1 MDSSTV
7 FPLVASVL
15 TTTAPF
21 SLTSRAFLPRHLT
34 TTLMLVAS
42 PSSGSKSRS
51 LRFAP
56 DVATDMRDSAGDA
69 ARARRETDAF
79 RVAPSLD
86 GAGCRSLGWMLG
98 RPPAPARDG
107 GAMDVCLRSIRSRS
121 RRVVFF
127 SRAKQAG
134 DGEKLLPKNQD
145 SNLMHVLCLVSQG
158 QGMVGVGCC
167 CVGGMAKLAAVEV
180 VRVGIAWVQQARHTN
195 TRNPQTAIAVAT
207 GGPTCFFG
215 LRQARGEGPL
225 LPLLPLHPQPALWPC
240 LPPAG

>member
-1 MDSSTV
+1 MESSTV

-15 TTTAPF
+15 TTTALF

-69 ARARRETDAF
+69 ARARRDTDAF

-86 GAGCRSLGWMLG
+86 GAGCRNLGWMLG

-121 RRVVFF
+121 RSGGAGCCGCCRMVPRKTKPAMVKKKSGVESHARSVPPVV
-127 SRAKQAG
+127 
-134 DGEKLLPKNQD
+134 L
-145 SNLMHVLCLVSQG
+145 QG
-158 QGMVGVGCC
+158 QGMVAVGWC
-167 CVGGMAKLAAVEV
+167 CVVWHHCNGKNGGSRSGPWGLHGCD
-180 VRVGIAWVQQARHTN
+180 RRDTQTCGI
-195 TRNPQTAIAVAT
+195 PK
-207 GGPTCFFG
+207 
-215 LRQARGEGPL
+215 
-225 LPLLPLHPQPALWPC
+225 LPLP
-240 LPPAG
+240 